1 MRTIHLNLAAR
12 PYRDYRLV
20 WIVVAIV
27 SLVTAVLMIANI
39 NTAYRY
45 FVNTRETREKI
56 ASIEQDTAVELARGK
71 QIEAQLRAVNLRS
84 LALQTRYINV
94 QIAER
99 AFSWSGLLDDL
110 ERVMPKNVR
119 LVSLNPTVDK
129 DGTIRITMTLQGK
142 SSRAVI
148 DTINRLQSNPHFQR
162 PFPRS
167 QTTDAEITAFGIT
180 TEYVPRPRGVT
191 E

>member
-12 PYRDYRLV
+12 PYRDYRLI

-71 QIEAQLRAVNLRS
+71 QIEAQLGAVNLRS
-84 LALQTRYINV
+84 LALQTSYINA

-110 ERVMPKNVR
+110 ERVMPKDVR
-119 LVSLNPTVDK
+119 LVSLNPAVDK

-148 DTINRLQSNPHFQR
+148 DMINRLQANPHFQR
-162 PFPRS
+162 PFPSS
-167 QTTDAEITAFGIT
+167 QTTDAAITTFGIT
-180 TEYVPRPRGVT
+180 TEYVPG
-191 E
+191 